1 MTVYLVSKEEGDF
14 GGIFRVLQYGL
25 NDLQHGCDAWRREEG
40 EERGGG
46 GEGEGRVRG
55 G

>member
-14 GGIFRVLQYGL
+14 GGIFRVFQYGL
-25 NDLQHGCDAWRREEG
+25 NDLQHGRDAWRGRRE
-40 EERGGG
+40 
-46 GEGEGRVRG
+46 EGEGRVRG